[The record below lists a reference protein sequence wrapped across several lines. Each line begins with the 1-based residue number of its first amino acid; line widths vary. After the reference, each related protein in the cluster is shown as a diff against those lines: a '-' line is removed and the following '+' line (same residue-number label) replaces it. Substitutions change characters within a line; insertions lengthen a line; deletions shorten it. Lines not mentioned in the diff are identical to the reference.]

1 MQKLFRNLA
10 ILVISIF
17 ATSTLTGC
25 SNASSESNEITV
37 VVHDSV
43 IISDALLAEFKTQ
56 TGLAV
61 KIIRAGDAG
70 AMTNKLVLTKDQ
82 PIAPTIKVGILPHL
96 RDILENNQAP
106 AMATY

>member
-17 ATSTLTGC
+17 ATSTLASC
-25 SNASSESNEITV
+25 SSTTIESNEITV

-56 TGLAV
+56 TG
-61 KIIRAGDAG
+61 
-70 AMTNKLVLTKDQ
+70 
-82 PIAPTIKVGILPHL
+82 
-96 RDILENNQAP
+96 
-106 AMATY
+106 